1 MMMASKH
8 KKTKG
13 NDMQLKK
20 LALIAGAVALTL
32 TATPFAVQAQTTSS
46 RPLLAQQAGKKGPWQ
61 ELGLTDAQK
70 EQIKQIKNSTRTQI
84 EAVLTPEQRA
94 KLQAA
99 KQAAGQGQRQRGK
112 EVWQSLNLTDAQK
125 AQIRQIKETSQQQ
138 IEAVLTPEQRA
149 KLQQIRQNW
158 QQRRQQRNS
167 Q

>member
-1 MMMASKH
+1 
-8 KKTKG
+8 
-13 NDMQLKK
+13 MQLKK

-32 TATPFAVQAQTTSS
+32 TATPFTVQAQTTSS

-70 EQIKQIKNSTRTQI
+70 QQIKQINQNTRAQI
-84 EAVLTPEQRA
+84 EAVFTPEQRA

-99 KQAAGQGQRQRGK
+99 KQARGQGQRQRGK

-125 AQIRQIKETSQQQ
+125 AQIRQIKESSQKQ
-138 IEAVLTPEQRA
+138 ITAVLTPEQQA
-149 KLQQIRQNW
+149 KLQQLRQNW
-158 QQRRQQRNS
+158 QQRRQQRNA